1 MSVKCPKCESDN
13 TDTASFC
20 SDCGTQIRSPQEIPA
35 VTKTL
40 ETPFPQF
47 PPGTSLADRYEIIRE
62 LGKGGMGEVYLAE
75 DTNLKRQVAIK
86 VLPQKFALDKERLA
100 RFEREARLLASLNHP
115 NIATIHGFEKSDG
128 QQFLVMELVEG
139 DTLAERI
146 NKSPMPL
153 DEALEICHQISEG
166 LESAHEKGIIHR
178 DLKPA
183 NIKVT
188 PEGKVKILDYGIA
201 KAFQGQLDDSDSS
214 QSATITDEIT
224 RPGMILG
231 TAAYMSPEQA
241 KGKAVDKQTDIWAF
255 GCILYECLTGNRA
268 FGGETISETLASIL
282 KDDLDVKALHSRTPW
297 NIMNLLNRCL
307 AKDLRE
313 RLHDISDARIEIDQ
327 AIREPQTFVYPKHDA
342 AKGIGWKLTMI
353 LILAALAIGAVI
365 TGLLMWSLRPGVTP
379 RQASRF
385 SIVLPQD
392 QRFTSL
398 GRHSVALSP
407 DGKFL
412 VYSANNQLYMRPLN
426 QLQLISIQGTEGIS
440 ASVNEA
446 RNPIFSPDGKW
457 VGYFA
462 DYTLRKIPING
473 GMPIDLCECSHPPF
487 GASWEMDDTIVFGQG
502 AEGIWRV
509 PASGGTP
516 EVLIKVD
523 SSKDEIAHGPQMLP
537 QRNHVLY
544 TLNTGSVWDEA
555 QIVVQSIES
564 SDRKILIDKGTDA
577 RYVAT
582 GHIVYAKAGAIWA
595 VPFDVN
601 RLELTGDEVLLPI
614 KGVHQ
619 SPPTAGTG
627 TAQFCISP
635 FGTFAYIPRSETVS
649 TRNLVWVDRKGK
661 QELLTELGGVYNRPR
676 ISPDGKRVVVEQRI
690 GDNSSIWIYEL
701 NRKVPSRLT
710 IDSSDNFWPVWMPDG
725 ERIIF
730 SSHRRGDSGTLFL
743 MSSTGGEPQQLTESG
758 AQYSPTISPDGKI
771 IAFHDK
777 DLPRDIWTMPVEGK
791 QKPQIF
797 VQSEFDESHPMFS
810 PDGRWIAYA
819 SNSPGKMQIFV
830 KQYPDGITR
839 QITSSGRNQY
849 PVWSADGDELFFV
862 NQSEGIPLRMMV
874 VSIKTDP
881 HLSWSDPKMLFEGTY
896 LMLTDTRNYDIHPNG
911 QRFLLVGEIDQEV
924 DDQQINIIINWFDE
938 LKRLVPTGK

>member
-1 MSVKCPKCESDN
+1 MANTCPKCKSDN
-13 TDTASFC
+13 PGTATFC
-20 SDCGTQIRSPQEIPA
+20 ADCGTQLGPPKDIPA
-35 VTKTL
+35 FTKTL

-47 PPGTSLADRYEIIRE
+47 EKGKSLADRYEIIEE

-86 VLPQKFALDKERLA
+86 VLPQQFAMDKERLA

-115 NIATIHGFEKSDG
+115 NIATIHGLEKSDN

-139 DTLAERI
+139 DTLAEKIR
-146 NKSPMPL
+146 KGPL
-153 DEALEICHQISEG
+153 PIEEALEVCRQIALG
-166 LESAHEKGIIHR
+166 LESAHEKGVIHR

-188 PEGKVKILDYGIA
+188 PEGKIKILDFGIA
-201 KAFQGQLDDSDSS
+201 KAFLDQPGVSDLSKS
-214 QSATITDEIT
+214 PTITDEMT
-224 RPGMILG
+224 RPGVILG
-231 TAAYMSPEQA
+231 TAAYMGPEQA
-241 KGKAVDKQTDIWAF
+241 KGRTVDKQADIWAF
-255 GCILYECLTGNRA
+255 GCILYECLTGMRA
-268 FGGETISETLASIL
+268 FGGETISEILASIL
-282 KDDLDVKALHSRTPW
+282 KDDLDVKALPSLTPW
-297 NIMNLLNRCL
+297 NITKLLHRCL
-307 AKDLRE
+307 AKDLKD
-313 RLHDISDARIEIDQ
+313 RLHDIGDARIEIDQ
-327 AIREPQTFVYPKHDA
+327 AIREPQTFEHPKYDA
-342 AKGIGWKLTMI
+342 ANKVGWKPALI
-353 LILAALAIGAVI
+353 LILAGLVIGAVI
-365 TGLLMWSLRPGVTP
+365 VGLLMRSLRPKMTP
-379 RQASRF
+379 QQASRF

-392 QRFTSL
+392 QKLTSL

-462 DYTLRKIPING
+462 DFTLRKIPISG
-473 GMPIDLCECSHPPF
+473 GTPIDLCECSRPPY
-487 GASWEMDDTIVFGQG
+487 GANWGLDDTIVFGQG
-502 AEGIWRV
+502 EDGIWRV

-523 SSKDEIAHGPQMLP
+523 SDKHEIAHGPQMLP
-537 QRNHVLY
+537 QRNHVLF
-544 TLNTGSVWDEA
+544 TLSTSTVWDEA

-564 SDRKILIDKGTDA
+564 GDRKILIDKGTDA

-614 KGVHQ
+614 RGVHQ
-619 SPPTAGTG
+619 STSGTG
-627 TAQFCISP
+627 TAQFCFSS
-635 FGTFAYIPRSETVS
+635 FGTFAYIPRSKAVS
-649 TRNLVWVDRKGK
+649 TRNLVWVDRTGK
-661 QELLTELGGVYNRPR
+661 QELLTELGAVYRRPR
-676 ISPDGKRVVVEQRI
+676 ISPDGKRVVVEQSI

-743 MSSTGGEPQQLTESG
+743 MDSTGGEPQQLTESG
-758 AQYSPTISPDGKI
+758 FQYSPTISPDGKI

-777 DLPRDIWTMPVEGK
+777 DLPRDIWIVPFEGK

-797 VQSEFDESHPMFS
+797 VQTEFDDSCPMFS
-810 PDGRWIAYA
+810 PDGRWIAYQ
-819 SNSPGKMQIFV
+819 SNSPGMMQIFV
-830 KQYPDGITR
+830 KEYPNGITR
-839 QITSSGRNQY
+839 QITSSGRNRY

-862 NQSEGIPLRMMV
+862 NQSEGIPFRMMV
-874 VSIKTDP
+874 VTIETDP
-881 HLSWSDPKMLFEGTY
+881 HLSWSDPKMVFEGVDV
-896 LMLTDTRNYDIHPNG
+896 MLTDTRNYDIHPNG
-911 QRFLLVGEIDQEV
+911 QRFLLIDEIDQEV
-924 DDQQINIIINWFDE
+924 DNQQINIIINWFDE

>member
-1 MSVKCPKCESDN
+1 MSVKCPKCSSDN
-13 TDTASFC
+13 TDSASFC
-20 SDCGTQIRSPQEIPA
+20 SDCGTQLGLPKDIPA
-35 VTKTL
+35 PTKTL
-40 ETPFPQF
+40 ETPYPQLS
-47 PPGTSLADRYEIIRE
+47 PGKSLADRYEIIRE

-75 DTNLKRQVAIK
+75 DANLKRQVAIK

-115 NIATIHGFEKSDG
+115 NIATIHGLEKSDG

-146 NKSPMPL
+146 NKSPIPL

-183 NIKVT
+183 NIKIT
-188 PEGKVKILDYGIA
+188 PERKVKILDFGIA
-201 KAFQGQLDDSDSS
+201 KAFQGEPDETDSS
-214 QSATITDEIT
+214 NFAAITDEMT

-241 KGKAVDKQTDIWAF
+241 KGKEAHKQTDIWAF
-255 GCILYECLTGNRA
+255 GCILYECLTGKRA

-282 KDDLDVKALHSRTPW
+282 KDELDTKALPSLTPW
-297 NIMNLLNRCL
+297 NITNLLHRCL
-307 AKDLRE
+307 AKDLKE
-313 RLHDISDARIEIDQ
+313 RLHDISDARIEIVQ
-327 AIREPQTFVYPKHDA
+327 AIREPQTFETPKYDA
-342 AKGIGWKLTMI
+342 ANKVGWKPALI
-353 LILAALAIGAVI
+353 LILAGLVIGAVI
-365 TGLLMWSLRPGVTP
+365 VGLLIRGLRPKMTP
-379 RQASRF
+379 QQASRF

-392 QRFTSL
+392 QKLTSL

-462 DYTLRKIPING
+462 DFTLRKIPISG
-473 GMPIDLCECSHPPF
+473 GMPIDLCECSRPPY
-487 GASWEMDDTIVFGQG
+487 GANWELDDTIVFGQG
-502 AEGIWRV
+502 EDGIWRV

-516 EVLIKVD
+516 EVLIKVNSD
-523 SSKDEIAHGPQMLP
+523 KHEIAHGPQMLP
-537 QRNHVLY
+537 QGNYVLF
-544 TLNTGSVWDEA
+544 TLSTSTVWDEA

-564 SDRKILIDKGTDA
+564 GDRKILIDKGTDA
-577 RYVAT
+577 RYVTT

-601 RLELTGDEVLLPI
+601 RLELTGDKVLLPI
-614 KGVHQ
+614 RGVHQ
-619 SPPTAGTG
+619 STSGTG
-627 TAQFCISP
+627 TAQFCFSP
-635 FGTFAYIPRSETVS
+635 FGTFAYIPRSEAVS
-649 TRNLVWVDRKGK
+649 TRNLLWVDRTGK
-661 QELLTELGGVYNRPR
+661 QELLTEQGGEYYRPR
-676 ISPDGKRVVVEQRI
+676 ISPDGKRVVVEQSI
-690 GDNSSIWIYEL
+690 GDNSSIWVYEL
-701 NRKVPSRLT
+701 NRKEPFRLT
-710 IDSSDNFWPVWMPDG
+710 IDSSDSFWPVWMPDG

-743 MSSTGGEPQQLTESG
+743 MSSTGGESQQLTESG
-758 AQYSPTISPDGKI
+758 FQYCPTISPDSKI

-777 DLPRDIWTMPVEGK
+777 DLPRDIWTVPVDGK

-797 VQSEFDESHPMFS
+797 VQTEFDDSYPMFS
-810 PDGRWIAYA
+810 PDGRWIAYQ
-819 SNSPGKMQIFV
+819 SNSPGMMQIFV
-830 KQYPDGITR
+830 KEYPNGITR
-839 QITSSGRNQY
+839 QITSSGRNRY

-862 NQSEGIPLRMMV
+862 NQSEDIPFRMMV
-874 VSIKTDP
+874 AAIETDP
-881 HLSWSDPKMLFEGTY
+881 HLSWSDPKMLFEGAGV
-896 LMLTDTRNYDIHPNG
+896 MLTDTRNYDIHPNG
-911 QRFLLVGEIDQEV
+911 QRFLLVDEIDQEV